1 MHRTL
6 ILSLLVV
13 GAGAALVIGA
23 YSALADSG
31 AARTVTSV
39 VISGDETGGGEI
51 EADDVD
57 GEDGGEVGEGA
68 QDIAQVIADEFGA
81 SQEDVLAQREQG
93 IGFGALFKLHALAAA
108 METSVDDLLAT
119 IPTDGDGGYEFGFGK
134 LRKAL
139 TEDQQAVLESGPKN
153 LGQLVSAS
161 HRPEHAGPDSD
172 GPTAAG
178 LEKAREKFA
187 AHPSNGHGPP
197 ESVPVRGP
205 R

>member
-1 MHRTL
+1 
-6 ILSLLVV
+6 V
-13 GAGAALVIGA
+13 LVIGA

-31 AARTVTSV
+31 PASSV
-39 VISGDETGGGEI
+39 PDAVVGTEEPDNGDAVDGDE
-51 EADDVD
+51 D
-57 GEDGGEVGEGA
+57 GEAPQAKGARRIAELIEGGFG
-68 QDIAQVIADEFGA
+68 ADEG
-81 SQEDVLAQREQG
+81 SVWPLHEGG

-108 METSVDDLLAT
+108 MDMSVDDLLAT

-139 TEDQQAVLESGPKN
+139 TEDQLAVYKSGPKN

-172 GPTAAG
+172 GPSAAG

-197 ESVPVRGP
+197 DSVPAHGR